1 MNDSDWKYRRIIIGA
16 LAVCCWLVVGYL
28 YVTDSEQGLFFSS
41 CIRVG
46 SLLTVLWFA
55 LPTANRPAAWV
66 NMSAKWWGT
75 LVVGLI
81 LIAVRPK
88 LAPFILVVLLILR
101 FLWKPKQKKRPV
113 V

>member
-1 MNDSDWKYRRIIIGA
+1 MNDSDWKIRKIIIGA
-16 LAVCCWLVVGYL
+16 LALGCWLLAGILYL
-28 YVTDSEQGLFFSS
+28 RESEQALLFSS
-41 CIRVG
+41 CIRCG
-46 SLLTVLWFA
+46 ALLTVLWFA
-55 LPTANRPAAWV
+55 LPSAKRPAAWV

-81 LIAVRPK
+81 LIAIRPK
-88 LAPFILVVLLILR
+88 LAPFILVLLLILR